1 MNSTATKNASA
12 ALKVPPHDDEAER
25 QVLGSLLIDKN
36 AIHRVADI
44 LSVGDFYDPRHDRV
58 FRVIHDL
65 FSKSSPIDIVSVSG
79 RLRETEE
86 LVGLGGAAFLTEF
99 VNGVT
104 TASHIEHYAN
114 IVRAKKLLRD
124 IITLGGEM
132 TEIAFSGGDDVDLI
146 LDNIEQKIIRI
157 SQRSIVQRF
166 VVLREE
172 LQSTYDRIAKLHQK
186 GASSLRGIPSGFSSL
201 DNILSG
207 FQKSD
212 LIILGARPSVGK
224 TSLALDIAR
233 QAAFEAKVPV
243 GIFSLEMSRDQI
255 VERFLSSESG
265 IPLWR
270 LRTGRINDD
279 LEFQMIQQGLDRL
292 SNSPIFIDDS
302 PSPTVLQIRSLARR
316 LQMEH
321 GLGLILVD
329 YLQLVAHRTRSDNVV
344 QQISEISRGLKGL
357 ARELSVPVIA
367 VSQLSRSVEQRD
379 THLPRLSDLRDSGSI
394 EQDADVVLFIY
405 RKDKDKDQTDLPEDE
420 RGIADIII
428 AKHRNGPTGVVKLK
442 FDQERA
448 SFKNIDKVHASADDV
463 F

>member
-1 MNSTATKNASA
+1 MNLTATKNAPA
-12 ALKVPPHDDEAER
+12 ALKVPPHNLEAER
-25 QVLGSLLIDKN
+25 QVLGSLMIDKN
-36 AIHRVADI
+36 AIYRVTDV
-44 LSVGDFYDPRHDRV
+44 LSLGDFYDPRHDRV
-58 FRVIHDL
+58 FRVIYDL
-65 FSKSSPIDIVSVSG
+65 LSKRSPIDIISVTG
-79 RLRETEE
+79 RLRDSGE
-86 LVGLGGAAFLTEF
+86 LTGLGGASFLTEL
-99 VNGVT
+99 VNGVS

-114 IVRAKKLLRD
+114 IVRSKKLLRD
-124 IITLGGEM
+124 LITLAGEIS
-132 TEIAFSGGDDVDLI
+132 EVAFGADDDVDLI
-146 LDNIEQKIIRI
+146 LDGIEQKVIRI

-166 VVLREE
+166 VGLREE
-172 LQSTYDRIAKLHQK
+172 LQSAYDRIAKLHQK
-186 GASSLRGIPSGFSSL
+186 GGSSLRGIASGFSGL
-201 DNILSG
+201 DNLLSG

-233 QAAFEAKVPV
+233 QAAFESKVPV

-265 IPLWR
+265 VPLWR

-292 SNSPIFIDDS
+292 SNSPIFIDDT
-302 PSPTVLQIRSLARR
+302 PSPTILQIRSMARR
-316 LQMEH
+316 LQLEH
-321 GLGLILVD
+321 GLGLVMVD

-344 QQISEISRGLKGL
+344 QQISEISHGLKAL

-379 THLPRLSDLRDSGSI
+379 TRLPRLSDLRDSGSI

-405 RKDKDKDQTDLPEDE
+405 RKDKDRQDVPEE
-420 RGIADIII
+420 EQGIADIII

-448 SFKNIDKVHASADDV
+448 SFKNIDKIHAPADDV